1 MNLIPEFKIGLLNA
15 WLGAI
20 PILVASLIFMVANK
34 KAGKRAIDMS
44 WYTIKE
50 KNMAWP
56 CMLGYY
62 GTILY
67 SITVPLKLGTIWFYS
82 GLIIYIAGMI
92 PLIVAYFNYAAA
104 PLDAPIVKGVYRI
117 SRNPLYFFTVLALF
131 GLSIASAS
139 WVMLLLVI
147 LYNIFQ
153 HAIILGEERFCLEKY
168 GETYGEY
175 MNNVPRY
182 LFIW

>member
-1 MNLIPEFKIGLLNA
+1 MNLVPEFKIGLLNA

-20 PILVASLIFMVANK
+20 PILVAGLIFMFANK
-34 KAGKRAIDMS
+34 KAGKRAIDIS
-44 WYTIKE
+44 WYTTKE
-50 KNMAWP
+50 KIIAWP

-62 GTILY
+62 GAILY

-92 PLIVAYFNYAAA
+92 PLTVAYFNYAAA

-117 SRNPLYFFTVLALF
+117 SRNPLYFFTTLALL

-139 WVMLLLVI
+139 WLMLLLVI

-153 HAIILGEERFCLEKY
+153 HVIVLGEERFCLKKY
-168 GETYGEY
+168 GGTYGEY
-175 MNNVPRY
+175 KNCVPRY
-182 LFIW
+182 FLFF

>member
-15 WLGAI
+15 WLGAA
-20 PILVASLIFMVANK
+20 PILVAGLIFMVANK

-44 WYTIKE
+44 WYSTKE
-50 KNMAWP
+50 KIMAWP

-82 GLIIYIAGMI
+82 GLIVYIAGMI

-104 PLDAPIVKGVYRI
+104 PLDAPIVKGIYRI